1 MAAGESSIGGADYV
15 SKLGPDKPSRPSAS
29 APAARKATPSASA
42 SGASR
47 SSGGSKLDALIKA
60 IDDIEI
66 ADQHDLN
73 AFCEAGRKLAH
84 YLAVQTAL
92 AGGEIEAGVK
102 EMAKNSG
109 GSRWSMTGKIRRVTK
124 RLYNAADHFGSAG
137 ADFVGAWTTFEQVFA
152 DLLEASESKTKTHKR
167 FTIK

>member
-1 MAAGESSIGGADYV
+1 MAAGENSTRDTDYV

-29 APAARKATPSASA
+29 APAARKAPASA
-42 SGASR
+42 SRSSGG